1 MLDPVGPVESLVL
14 NDDHSNTPATR
25 EATAYRA
32 MTDEH
37 VGEVAVY
44 RKADGATVAR
54 PLNHESISSLR
65 CGGPRTLLT
74 KHARVQQVSCN
85 RADEE

>member
-14 NDDHSNTPATR
+14 NDDHCNTTATR
-25 EATAYRA
+25 EAAADRA

-54 PLNHESISSLR
+54 PFSHSSISSLR
-65 CGGPRTLLT
+65 CDEPRTLLA
-74 KHARVQQVSCN
+74 KHARAQHVSCN